1 MTVRVTLT
9 NDQLRSLI
17 EAIAAHGDRGA
28 FGELFHYF
36 APRLMGFGLRSG
48 ADAASAEELVQE
60 TMLAVWRK
68 AATFDASRAT
78 VSTWIFTI
86 VRNKRIDMLRR
97 QTYPEADL
105 NEAAEIPS
113 GESPADDCLAA
124 YQDGIA
130 LQHAML
136 TLPAEQIEVLHK
148 AYFEGKTHRAIAVEM
163 KLPLGTVK
171 SRIRLALTRLRAL
184 LPEKQT

>member
-1 MTVRVTLT
+1 MTLT

-17 EAIAAHGDRGA
+17 EAVAAHRDRGA

-68 AATFDASRAT
+68 AATFDATRAT
-78 VSTWIFTI
+78 VPTWIFTI
-86 VRNKRIDMLRR
+86 IRNKRIDMLRR
-97 QTYPEADL
+97 QAYPEVDL
-105 NEAAEIPS
+105 NEATEIPS
-113 GESPADDCLAA
+113 GDSPADDCLAL

-130 LQHAML
+130 LQHAMR
-136 TLPAEQIEVLHK
+136 TLPADQLEVLHK
-148 AYFEGKTHRAIAVEM
+148 AYFEDKTHRAIADEM
-163 KLPLGTVK
+163 RLPLGTVK
-171 SRIRLALTRLRAL
+171 SRIRLALARLRSL
-184 LPEKQT
+184 LPEKQA